1 MQATRGCKGFTNIL
15 IDKRIPV
22 NFQRFFLQR
31 FFNIVVFLSEANSF
45 HVQGPG
51 TVFSPDKNTEAFHEK
66 KYKVFLQMGKHQME
80 YRW

>member
-1 MQATRGCKGFTNIL
+1 MQATRGFKGCIHDL
-15 IDKRIPV
+15 IDTIITV
-22 NFQRFFLQR
+22 HLLIFFAKAI
-31 FFNIVVFLSEANSF
+31 NIVVFFSEAYSI

-51 TVFSPDKNTEAFHEK
+51 TVFFPDKNTEAFHEK